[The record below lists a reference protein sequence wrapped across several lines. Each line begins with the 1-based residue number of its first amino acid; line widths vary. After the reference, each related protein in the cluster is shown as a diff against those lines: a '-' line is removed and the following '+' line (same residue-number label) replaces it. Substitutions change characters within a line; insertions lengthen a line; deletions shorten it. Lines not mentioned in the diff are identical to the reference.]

1 MDDFNIFKQGTHYI
15 IHQKVFFNEAMWFG
29 MIWRSIVRYGMILYC
44 WYGLYGYC
52 MVSYGMVGMV

>member
-1 MDDFNIFKQGTHYI
+1 MVWHDMAGYCT
-15 IHQKVFFNEAMWFG
+15 VW
-29 MIWRSIVRYGMILYC
+29 YGMILYC